1 MSSLQRKI
9 RHVTKTDFKRAMGK
23 HELECDMCHA
33 EIIVVSQ
40 DVSRVI
46 CDYCVQSMV
55 LSPNAMDPK
64 KVVTGYPQG
73 WHLKKLYVSEDGKYF
88 CKGKEIPKPDN
99 TKVETVAKKVVAKIK
114 SVVKTKAVKKSKSAK
129 KVKRA
134 RKIKKSPSKR

>member
-1 MSSLQRKI
+1 
-9 RHVTKTDFKRAMGK
+9 MGK

-88 CKGKEIPKPDN
+88 CKGKEIPKPDDP
-99 TKVETVAKKVVAKIK
+99 KMEKIVKKVVPMNKIVKPVKK
-114 SVVKTKAVKKSKSAK
+114 STKKHKVVKKVRAVKKK
-129 KVKRA
+129 KLHTKG
-134 RKIKKSPSKR
+134 

>member
-9 RHVTKTDFKRAMGK
+9 RHVTKSDYKRAMDK

-40 DVSRVI
+40 DVNRVI

-88 CKGKEIPKPDN
+88 CKGKEIPKPDT
-99 TKVETVAKKVVAKIK
+99 TKPEIVSKKIVAKV
-114 SVVKTKAVKKSKSAK
+114 KSAK
-129 KVKRA
+129 KIKTGKKVKQVRTV
-134 RKIKKSPSKR
+134 KKKKSPSKG